1 MRVLI
6 IEDEA
11 PAVRKLRGLLNNQ
24 DVDVEVLA
32 DIDTVE
38 EAIEWL
44 KNNPAP
50 DVIFSDIQLA
60 DGVSFE
66 IYNTISP
73 NCPIIFTTAYDEFA
87 LKAFELNSLD
97 YLLKP
102 YTEEQFNRAFNK
114 IKLAV
119 SSSNTSEVEKIKS
132 VLAQLNIK
140 NNNYKE
146 RFLVSKAGVLL
157 PIKVEDV
164 AYFYTEDKTINLVTK
179 TKERYFISSSLDE
192 LELVLNPANF
202 YRVNRQYIVN
212 ANSIVKIENFFNG
225 KLVLQ
230 LNPTAPHEIVVSR
243 ARATSFK
250 NWMDS

>member
-1 MRVLI
+1 MKVLI

-24 DVDVEVLA
+24 DTDIEVLA

-38 EAIEWL
+38 EAVEWL
-44 KNNPAP
+44 SNNPSP

-66 IYNTISP
+66 IYSKVP
-73 NCPIIFTTAYDEFA
+73 PKCPIIFTTAYDEYA

-102 YTEEQFNRAFNK
+102 YTEEQFIRAFQK
-114 IKLAV
+114 IKT
-119 SSSNTSEVEKIKS
+119 SSPNVNEVDKIKS

-140 NNNYKE
+140 SNQYKE

-192 LELVLNPANF
+192 LEVILNPSNF

-212 ANSIVKIENFFNG
+212 ANAIVKIENFFNG
-225 KLVLQ
+225 KLVIQ
-230 LNPTAPHEIVVSR
+230 LNPNAPHEVVVSR

>member
-1 MRVLI
+1 MKVLI

-24 DVDVEVLA
+24 DVDIEVLA

-38 EAIEWL
+38 EAVEWL
-44 KNNPAP
+44 SNNPSP

-66 IYNTISP
+66 IYSKITP
-73 NCPIIFTTAYDEFA
+73 KCPIIFTTAYDEYA

-102 YTEEQFNRAFNK
+102 YTEEQFNRAFQK
-114 IKLAV
+114 IKT
-119 SSSNTSEVEKIKS
+119 TSPNANEVDKIKS

-140 NNNYKE
+140 SNQYKE

-192 LELVLNPANF
+192 LEVILNPSNF

-212 ANSIVKIENFFNG
+212 ANAIVKIENFFNG
-225 KLVLQ
+225 KLVIQ
-230 LNPTAPHEIVVSR
+230 LHPTAPHEVVVSR

>member
-1 MRVLI
+1 MKVLI

-11 PAVRKLRGLLNNQ
+11 PAVRKLRGLLNSQ
-24 DVDVEVLA
+24 DINIEVLA

-44 KNNPAP
+44 NNNPSP

-66 IYNTISP
+66 IYSKITP
-73 NCPIIFTTAYDEFA
+73 KCPIIFTTAYDEYA

-102 YTEEQFNRAFNK
+102 YTEEQFNRAFQK
-114 IKLAV
+114 IK
-119 SSSNTSEVEKIKS
+119 TSTPNANEVDKIKS

-140 NNNYKE
+140 SNQYKE

-157 PIKVEDV
+157 PIKVDDV

-179 TKERYFISSSLDE
+179 TKERFFISSSLDE
-192 LELVLNPANF
+192 LEVILNPSNF

-212 ANSIVKIENFFNG
+212 ANAIVKIENYFNG
-225 KLVLQ
+225 KLVIQ
-230 LNPTAPHEIVVSR
+230 LNPTAPHEVVVSR

>member
-1 MRVLI
+1 MKVLI

-24 DVDVEVLA
+24 EIDIEVLA

-38 EAIEWL
+38 EAVEWL
-44 KNNPAP
+44 SNNPSP

-66 IYNTISP
+66 IYSKVP
-73 NCPIIFTTAYDEFA
+73 PKCPIIFTTAYDEYA

-102 YTEEQFNRAFNK
+102 YTEEQFNRAFQK
-114 IKLAV
+114 IKTA
-119 SSSNTSEVEKIKS
+119 SPNANEVDKIKA
-132 VLAQLNIK
+132 VLTQLNIK
-140 NNNYKE
+140 SNQYKE

-157 PIKVEDV
+157 PIKVDDV

-192 LELVLNPANF
+192 LELLLNPSNF

-212 ANSIVKIENFFNG
+212 ANAIVKIENFFNG
-225 KLVLQ
+225 KLVIQ
-230 LNPTAPHEIVVSR
+230 LNPTAPHEVVVSR

>member
-1 MRVLI
+1 MKVLI

-24 DVDVEVLA
+24 EIDIEVLA

-38 EAIEWL
+38 EAVEWL
-44 KNNPAP
+44 SNNPSP

-66 IYNTISP
+66 IYSKVP
-73 NCPIIFTTAYDEFA
+73 PKCPIIFTTAYDEYA

-102 YTEEQFNRAFNK
+102 YTEEQFNRAFQK
-114 IKLAV
+114 IKTA
-119 SSSNTSEVEKIKS
+119 SPNANEVDKIKA

-140 NNNYKE
+140 SNQYKE

-157 PIKVEDV
+157 PIKVDDV

-192 LELVLNPANF
+192 LELLLNPSNF

-212 ANSIVKIENFFNG
+212 ANAIVKIENFFNG
-225 KLVLQ
+225 KLVIQ
-230 LNPTAPHEIVVSR
+230 LNPSAPHEVVVSR

>member
-1 MRVLI
+1 MKVLI

-11 PAVRKLRGLLNNQ
+11 PAVRKLRGLLNSQ
-24 DVDVEVLA
+24 DINIEVLA

-44 KNNPAP
+44 NNNPSP

-66 IYNTISP
+66 IYSKITP
-73 NCPIIFTTAYDEFA
+73 KCPIIFTTAYDEYA

-102 YTEEQFNRAFNK
+102 YTEEQFNRAFQK
-114 IKLAV
+114 IK
-119 SSSNTSEVEKIKS
+119 TSTPNANELDKIKS

-140 NNNYKE
+140 SNQYKE

-157 PIKVEDV
+157 PIKVDDV

-179 TKERYFISSSLDE
+179 TKERFFISSSLDE
-192 LELVLNPANF
+192 LEVILNPSNF

-212 ANSIVKIENFFNG
+212 ANAIVKIENYFNG
-225 KLVLQ
+225 KLVIQ
-230 LNPTAPHEIVVSR
+230 LNPTAPHEVVVSR

>member
-1 MRVLI
+1 MKVLI

-24 DVDVEVLA
+24 EIDIEILA

-38 EAIEWL
+38 EAVEWL
-44 KNNPAP
+44 SNNPSP

-66 IYNTISP
+66 IYSKIP
-73 NCPIIFTTAYDEFA
+73 PKCPIIFTTAYDEYA

-102 YTEEQFNRAFNK
+102 YTEEQFNRAFQK
-114 IKLAV
+114 IKTA
-119 SSSNTSEVEKIKS
+119 SPNTNELDKIKA
-132 VLAQLNIK
+132 VLTQLNIK
-140 NNNYKE
+140 SNQYKE

-157 PIKVEDV
+157 PIKVDDV

-192 LELVLNPANF
+192 LELLLNPNNF

-212 ANSIVKIENFFNG
+212 ANAIVKIENFFNG
-225 KLVLQ
+225 KLVIQ
-230 LNPTAPHEIVVSR
+230 LNPTAPHEVVVSR

>member
-1 MRVLI
+1 MKVLI

-24 DVDVEVLA
+24 DVDIEVLA

-38 EAIEWL
+38 EAVEWL
-44 KNNPAP
+44 SNNPSP

-66 IYNTISP
+66 IYSKVP
-73 NCPIIFTTAYDEFA
+73 PKCPIIFTTAYDEYA

-102 YTEEQFNRAFNK
+102 YTEEQFNRAFQK
-114 IKLAV
+114 IKT
-119 SSSNTSEVEKIKS
+119 TSTNANEVDKIKS

-140 NNNYKE
+140 SNQYKE

-157 PIKVEDV
+157 PIKVDDV

-192 LELVLNPANF
+192 LEVILNPSNF
-202 YRVNRQYIVN
+202 YRVNRQYI
-212 ANSIVKIENFFNG
+212 
-225 KLVLQ
+225 
-230 LNPTAPHEIVVSR
+230 
-243 ARATSFK
+243 
-250 NWMDS
+250 

>member
-1 MRVLI
+1 MKVLI

-24 DVDVEVLA
+24 DVDIEVLA

-38 EAIEWL
+38 EAVEWL
-44 KNNPAP
+44 SNNPSP

-66 IYNTISP
+66 IYSKVP
-73 NCPIIFTTAYDEFA
+73 PKCPIIFTTAYDEYA

-102 YTEEQFNRAFNK
+102 YTEEQFNRAFQK
-114 IKLAV
+114 IKT
-119 SSSNTSEVEKIKS
+119 TSTNANEVDKIKS

-140 NNNYKE
+140 SNQYKE

-157 PIKVEDV
+157 PIKVDDV

-192 LELVLNPANF
+192 LEVILNPSNF

-212 ANSIVKIENFFNG
+212 ANAIVKIENFFNG
-225 KLVLQ
+225 KLVIQ
-230 LNPTAPHEIVVSR
+230 LHPTAPHEVVVSR

>member
-1 MRVLI
+1 MKVLI

-24 DVDVEVLA
+24 DVDIEVLA

-38 EAIEWL
+38 EAVEWL
-44 KNNPAP
+44 SNNPSP

-66 IYNTISP
+66 IYSKVP
-73 NCPIIFTTAYDEFA
+73 PKCPIIFTTAYDEYA

-102 YTEEQFNRAFNK
+102 YTEEQFNRAFQK
-114 IKLAV
+114 IKT
-119 SSSNTSEVEKIKS
+119 TSTNANEVDKIKS

-140 NNNYKE
+140 SNQYKE

-157 PIKVEDV
+157 PIKVDDV

-192 LELVLNPANF
+192 LELLLNPSNF

-212 ANSIVKIENFFNG
+212 ANAIVKIENFFNG
-225 KLVLQ
+225 KLVIQ
-230 LNPTAPHEIVVSR
+230 LNPTAPHEVVVSR

>member
-1 MRVLI
+1 MKVLI

-24 DVDVEVLA
+24 DVDIEVLA

-38 EAIEWL
+38 EAVEWL
-44 KNNPAP
+44 SNNPSP

-66 IYNTISP
+66 IYSKVP
-73 NCPIIFTTAYDEFA
+73 PKCPIIFTTAYDEYA

-102 YTEEQFNRAFNK
+102 YTEEQFNRAFQK
-114 IKLAV
+114 IKT
-119 SSSNTSEVEKIKS
+119 TSTNANEVDKIKS

-140 NNNYKE
+140 SNQYKE

-157 PIKVEDV
+157 PIKVDDV

-192 LELVLNPANF
+192 LEVILNPSNF

-212 ANSIVKIENFFNG
+212 ANAIVKIENFFNG
-225 KLVLQ
+225 KLVIQ
-230 LNPTAPHEIVVSR
+230 LIPTAPHEVVVSR

>member
-1 MRVLI
+1 MKVLI

-24 DVDVEVLA
+24 EIDIEVLA

-38 EAIEWL
+38 EAVEWL
-44 KNNPAP
+44 SNNPSP

-66 IYNTISP
+66 IYNKVP
-73 NCPIIFTTAYDEFA
+73 PKCPIIFTTAYDEYA

-102 YTEEQFNRAFNK
+102 YTEEQFNRAFQK
-114 IKLAV
+114 IKTA
-119 SSSNTSEVEKIKS
+119 SPNENEVDKIKA

-140 NNNYKE
+140 SNQYKE

-157 PIKVEDV
+157 PIKVDDV

-192 LELVLNPANF
+192 LELLLNPSNF

-212 ANSIVKIENFFNG
+212 ANAIVKIENFFNG
-225 KLVLQ
+225 KLVIQ
-230 LNPTAPHEIVVSR
+230 LNPTAPHEVVVSR

>member
-1 MRVLI
+1 MKVLI

-24 DVDVEVLA
+24 EIDIEVLA

-38 EAIEWL
+38 EAVEWL
-44 KNNPAP
+44 SNNPSP

-66 IYNTISP
+66 IYSKVP
-73 NCPIIFTTAYDEFA
+73 PKCPIIFTTAYDEYA

-102 YTEEQFNRAFNK
+102 YTEEQFNRAFQK
-114 IKLAV
+114 IKTA
-119 SSSNTSEVEKIKS
+119 SPNANEVDKIKA

-140 NNNYKE
+140 SNQYKE

-157 PIKVEDV
+157 PIKVDDV

-192 LELVLNPANF
+192 LELLLNPSNF

-212 ANSIVKIENFFNG
+212 ANAIVKIENFFNG
-225 KLVLQ
+225 KLVIQ
-230 LNPTAPHEIVVSR
+230 LNPTAPHEVVVSR